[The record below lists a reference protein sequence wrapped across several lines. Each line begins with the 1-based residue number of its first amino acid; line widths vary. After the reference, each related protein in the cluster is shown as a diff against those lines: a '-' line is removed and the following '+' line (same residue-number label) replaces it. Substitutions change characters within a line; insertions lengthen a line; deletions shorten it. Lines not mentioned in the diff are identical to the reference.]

1 MKHGKNPNVRQKKLM
16 TQRGFDYEQ
25 WLVVK
30 DTPGEI
36 EIVHRNTGQIIT
48 ITKGM

>member
-16 TQRGFDYEQ
+16 TQEHLNYES

-30 DTPGEI
+30 DTPTVM
-36 EIVHRNTGQIIT
+36 EIVHRNTGEIKT
-48 ITKGM
+48 ISKMV